1 VSPESANPN
10 KNNDENL
17 EWQLSELVDSI
28 AAEVDRA
35 ADTLSLKSYA
45 RGASF
50 AVKKLSLDLEVKVRR
65 TADGKLLFRTVSD
78 DKTSST
84 VLKLDFDR
92 VLQNQL
98 INARKPLDG
107 GVSVA
112 GFSVSELED
121 LPGITAEEMTDL
133 GTVSIHSVDDLER
146 YTQTPIMLAEV
157 SRQTRIAEHRIRMWR
172 QLPFIREVKPASAPG
187 GTIVAIEGGNFGD
200 RSQPNDG
207 VWFQQKPA
215 KIIDWRAN
223 RLTVEMPSDV
233 RGAGLLVARIG
244 DEITNLVS
252 WEATVVDLSVRNLAI
267 EPSQPVEGE
276 EIVVTADLINQGN
289 MDSEAF
295 EVQWE
300 VDGEKQELQ
309 PHGLLRSQQ
318 QSQESCIRRRF
329 QLGAGS
335 HILRFTTNPDSQRAD
350 INPTN
355 DTFSKEVIVKTLHK
369 LNLGDFRNIET
380 FDPLLNDRL
389 GPADVLSLIFRGLG
403 RLHPETGVLVPDV
416 AESWETQ
423 TTENGTIRFIVRLHD
438 RVYFQDGTQLTVEDV
453 QFTYDRILKQTN
465 SPWHSVANST
475 ISQLEIDRLQR
486 TIALSLYPR
495 NNGSS
500 PIELLRQILI
510 IGIIPKRIYE
520 ANPENFGRHPVGCG
534 PFQLQEFIP
543 NERISLTAFGQYRQ
557 GKPRLDRI
565 DIHIVSDVNRLIEMV
580 EARQAIAAVLP
591 YSEVTNYLDRHP
603 EWNLQ
608 SSPDSPE
615 PMLLHVQTDR
625 IYERVPNPFDINWNA
640 HLWYY

>member
-1 VSPESANPN
+1 VNHE
-10 KNNDENL
+10 ENI
-17 EWQLSELVDSI
+17 EWQLSELVDAI

-78 DKTSST
+78 EKTSST

-112 GFSVSELED
+112 GFSISELED
-121 LPGITAEEMTDL
+121 LPEINAEEINAL

-172 QLPFIREVKPASAPG
+172 QLPFIREVKPERAPG

-207 VWFQQKPA
+207 IWFQQKPA

-233 RGAGLLVARIG
+233 SGAGLLVARIG

-252 WEATVVDLSVRNLAI
+252 WEATAVDLSVQDLAI

-289 MDSEAF
+289 LDADAF
-295 EVQWE
+295 VVQWE
-300 VDGEKQELQ
+300 IDGEKQEPQ
-309 PHGLLRSQQ
+309 PHGPLRSQQ
-318 QSQESCIRRRF
+318 QSQESCIRRKL
-329 QLGAGS
+329 QLSAGS
-335 HILRFTTNPDSQRAD
+335 HTIRFTINPDRQLTD
-350 INPTN
+350 FNPTN
-355 DTFSKEVIVKTLHK
+355 DTFAKEVVVRKLQTLS
-369 LNLGDFRNIET
+369 LGDFRTIET
-380 FDPLLNDRL
+380 FDPLLNDAL

-403 RLHPETGVLVPDV
+403 RLHPETGILVPDV

-423 TTENGTIRFIVRLHD
+423 TTENGTTRLFVQLSNSVH
-438 RVYFQDGTQLTVEDV
+438 FQDGTPLTVEDV
-453 QFTYDRILKQTN
+453 RFTYDRMVTEAN
-465 SPWHSVANST
+465 SSWHNLANST
-475 ISQLEIDRLQR
+475 IAAIETDDTQRTISFSLSAGHEGMSPIDRLSQ
-486 TIALSLYPR
+486 
-495 NNGSS
+495 
-500 PIELLRQILI
+500 LLTVGIL
-510 IGIIPKRIYE
+510 PKRVYE
-520 ANPENFGRHPVGCG
+520 ADPAGFGTRPIGCG

-543 NERISLTAFGQYRQ
+543 NEMIRLAAFDQYGKGQ
-557 GKPRLDRI
+557 PRFDFI
-565 DIHIVSDVNRLIEMV
+565 DIHIVPDVNRLIEMV
-580 EARQAIAAVLP
+580 ETREVISAILP
-591 YSEVTNYLDRHP
+591 YAEVTNYLDRHP
-603 EWNLQ
+603 EWNLHV
-608 SSPDSPE
+608 SPDSPE
-615 PMLLHVQTDR
+615 PLLLHVQTDR
-625 IYERVPNPFDINWNA
+625 VYERFLNPFDINWNA
-640 HLWYY
+640 HLWYI

>member
-1 VSPESANPN
+1 VNPESANFN
-10 KNNDENL
+10 ENNDENI

-45 RGASF
+45 RGVSF
-50 AVKKLSLDLEVKVRR
+50 AIKTLSLDLEVKVRR

-78 DKTSST
+78 DQTSST
-84 VLKLDFDR
+84 VLKLDFAQ

-98 INARKPLDG
+98 TNARKPLDG
-107 GVSVA
+107 NLSVA

-121 LPGITAEEMTDL
+121 LPEITGEEIAAL
-133 GTVSIHSVDDLER
+133 GMVSIHSVDDLER
-146 YTQTPIMLAEV
+146 YTPTPTMLAEV
-157 SRQTRIAEHRIRMWR
+157 SRQTGIVEHRIRMWR
-172 QLPFIREVKPASAPG
+172 QLPFIREVKPASASG
-187 GTIVAIEGGNFGD
+187 GTMVSIEGGNFGD
-200 RSQPNDG
+200 RSQPNDR

-215 KIIDWRAN
+215 KIIDWRDT

-233 RGAGLLVARIG
+233 SGAGLLLVQIG
-244 DEITNLVS
+244 DGITNAIP
-252 WEATVVDLSVRNLAI
+252 WQATAVDLSVRDLII

-289 MDSEAF
+289 LDSGAF
-295 EVQWE
+295 QVQWE
-300 VDGEKQELQ
+300 VDDEKQEPQ
-309 PHGLLRSQQ
+309 PHGPLRSQQ

-380 FDPLLNDRL
+380 FDPLLNDDL

-403 RLHPETGVLVPDV
+403 RLHPETGVLVADV

-423 TTENGTIRFIVRLHD
+423 TLENGTTRLIVRLRD
-438 RVYFQDGTQLTVEDV
+438 SVYFQNGTPLTVEDV
-453 QFTYDRILKQTN
+453 QFTYDRILQQAN
-465 SPWHSVANST
+465 SPWHTIANRN
-475 ISQLEIDRLQR
+475 IAEIKVDRTQR
-486 TIALSLYPR
+486 TIDFSLHPEI
-495 NNGSS
+495 SL
-500 PIELLRQILI
+500 IDLLRQLLI
-510 IGIIPKRIYE
+510 IGIVPKQLYE
-520 ANPENFGRHPVGCG
+520 ADVENFGRHPIGCG
-534 PFQLQEFIP
+534 PFQLQEFVP
-543 NERISLTAFGQYRQ
+543 NEMIRLAAFDRYKQ

-565 DIHIVSDVNRLIEMV
+565 DINIVTDVNRLIEMV
-580 EARQAIAAVLP
+580 EAQEVIAAILP

-603 EWNLQ
+603 EWNLHA
-608 SSPDSPE
+608 SPDSPE
-615 PMLLHVQTDR
+615 PLLLHVQSDR
-625 IYERVPNPFDINWNA
+625 VYERVPNPFDLNWNA
-640 HLWYY
+640 NLWYL